1 MKKKKITIG
10 GIGSVLLGDDG
21 VGPFV
26 AGMLES
32 GYRFD
37 ESVTVADLGTP
48 GLDLVA
54 HLSVI
59 DALIL
64 VDSVANG
71 EAPGSVTLYRKEDIL
86 RHGPA
91 PVRMDPH
98 SPALSESLLIAE
110 LAGEGP
116 EEILLIGITGERYD
130 VGAGLSEAARQ
141 AATSAVIEV
150 LGELDRLNISYSR
163 LRTEPFSAWWEPLA
177 KALPVMSGSEG
188 YSGFR
193 EASAA
198 IAQFCPAGQPGAAV
212 PTRA

>member
-1 MKKKKITIG
+1 MKVTIG

-26 AGMLES
+26 AGMLDS
-32 GYRFD
+32 GYCFD

-54 HLSVI
+54 HLSGI

-64 VDSVANG
+64 IDSVKNDAF
-71 EAPGSVTLYRKEDIL
+71 PGTVTLYRKDDIL

-116 EEILLIGITGERYD
+116 KDILLIGVTGEQYE
-130 VGAGLSEAARQ
+130 VGAGLSDAAKQ
-141 AATSAVIEV
+141 AASQAITHV
-150 LGELDRLNISYSR
+150 LLELDRLGISYSKSR
-163 LRTEPFSAWWEPLA
+163 KEPYSAWWSPLA
-177 KALPVMSGSEG
+177 EAHPASDSCPNALPVL
-188 YSGFR
+188 
-193 EASAA
+193 
-198 IAQFCPAGQPGAAV
+198 AAV
-212 PTRA
+212 